1 MNMRTFMALLMVL
14 LLCHL
19 CRAQINSSDNDS
31 SDETDLADT
40 QRPSI
45 EGSEDDLVLQT
56 DIWVELLALR
66 DLVVEQSVELRYLKD
81 RVTVLDSLV
90 EDLQKEN
97 TVMEARMTAAEILVE
112 ELQMKNDAQARD
124 LAIAQQNIS
133 SIQETLTV
141 CELHVEEVEKQ
152 QEAQAR
158 ELAAAH
164 LELSAIRE
172 TLTVNEL
179 RVEMLEKQR
188 EVVKV
193 AFSASLLAS
202 GEGNIEYG
210 SEFATLIFR
219 NVFTNTGNH
228 YNPNTGYFTAPVRGV
243 YYFRFTGHMA
253 YSEKYMRMRLVKNSN
268 AMVFIGDCK
277 TPSTDPEDNASNG
290 VVLQL
295 EVGDVV
301 SVQLSDSVWD
311 DQYHRTTFSGFLL
324 FPS

>member
-1 MNMRTFMALLMVL
+1 
-14 LLCHL
+14 
-19 CRAQINSSDNDS
+19 
-31 SDETDLADT
+31 
-40 QRPSI
+40 
-45 EGSEDDLVLQT
+45 
-56 DIWVELLALR
+56 
-66 DLVVEQSVELRYLKD
+66 
-81 RVTVLDSLV
+81 
-90 EDLQKEN
+90 
-97 TVMEARMTAAEILVE
+97 MEARMTAAEILVE
-112 ELQMKNDAQARD
+112 ELQIKNDAQARE
-124 LAIAQQNIS
+124 LAIARQDLGA
-133 SIQETLTV
+133 IQETLTV

-158 ELAAAH
+158 ELAA
-164 LELSAIRE
+164 IRQ
-172 TLTVNEL
+172 TLTVSEL

-193 AFSASLLAS
+193 AFSASLLGS

-243 YYFRFTGHMA
+243 YYFRFTGHIA
-253 YSEKYMRMRLVKNSN
+253 HYEKNMRMRLVKNSD
-268 AMVFIGDCK
+268 AMVFIGDRQ
-277 TPSTDPEDNASNG
+277 TTTTDPEDNASNG

-301 SVQLSDSVWD
+301 SVQLSGSVWD

-324 FPS
+324 FPL